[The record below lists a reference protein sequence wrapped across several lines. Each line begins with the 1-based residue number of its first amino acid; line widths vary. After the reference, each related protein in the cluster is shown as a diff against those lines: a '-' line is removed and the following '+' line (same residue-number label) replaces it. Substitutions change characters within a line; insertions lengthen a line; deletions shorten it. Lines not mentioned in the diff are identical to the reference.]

1 MLQFIIWLQK
11 CRSTGQSHSA
21 LLHICAKTHSQGNPT
36 LRFCTSAPKP
46 TLRAFASALLRFCAK
61 NRLCASANAS
71 ALLHCAALTLLVP
84 LRFCTSTLCF
94 CTHSASASAL
104 LHSTLCFCTR
114 DSSALLRCFCAS
126 ALTLLVLL
134 RFCTHFCASALTL
147 LVLLRFCTH
156 SAPLLHCFYASARPS
171 LGNADSR

>member
-1 MLQFIIWLQK
+1 M
-11 CRSTGQSHSA
+11 
-21 LLHICAKTHSQGNPT
+21 
-36 LRFCTSAPKP
+36 
-46 TLRAFASALLRFCAK
+46 
-61 NRLCASANAS
+61 
-71 ALLHCAALTLLVP
+71 P

-134 RFCTHFCASALTL
+134 RFCTHSATASALLRAL
-147 LVLLRFCTH
+147 LWVEIESIWARRASLCVCTCRWNLRNNCLHPPGRVGMHIYVCIYLHIEKITCAAEPPRAARSAPPGSPRRLPHVPWVASVLLR
-156 SAPLLHCFYASARPS
+156 
-171 LGNADSR
+171 